1 MQGEEQGY
9 GLQGVRPA
17 LPPRRVALFGGWS
30 HGPREEARRRLIE
43 ALMAAGLDVQTPEVA
58 TDLAQEPDLVVTVGG
73 DGTLLD
79 AVRRFRVWGAPFFA
93 VNAGHLGFL
102 SAVSMDQL
110 GEAVDHIRRGDW
122 IEVEAPMLRVTV
134 VPADGRGEALPQ
146 TEIHCLNDLVVE
158 RASPRT
164 LTLSVR
170 VADLEMTPV
179 VGDGLVVATPLGS
192 TAYAR
197 AAGGPML
204 HPALAAFQLVGLNLH
219 HSVHTRYVDT
229 PLVLPRSA
237 TLEIVNLRPHD
248 RPARITPD
256 GLVFAENFLRCT
268 VAWVDG
274 DVRLGY
280 LPGFSYLKRA
290 EAVLWG
296 PPAPRG

>member
-1 MQGEEQGY
+1 M
-9 GLQGVRPA
+9 
-17 LPPRRVALFGGWS
+17 ALFGGWS
-30 HGPREEARRRLIE
+30 RGAREEARLRLVA
-43 ALMAAGLDVQTPEVA
+43 ALEAAGLEVKTPEVA
-58 TDLAQEPDLVVTVGG
+58 TDLAQAPDLVVTVGG

-102 SAVSMDQL
+102 SAVSLDQL
-110 GEAVDHIRRGDW
+110 DAAVDHVRRGDW
-122 IEVEAPMLRVTV
+122 IEMEAPLLRVLTE
-134 VPADGRGEALPQ
+134 PADETGAPLPPQ
-146 TEIHCLNDLVVE
+146 PFDCLNDLVVE
-158 RASPRT
+158 RGSPRT

-170 VADLEMTPV
+170 VAELEMAPV

-204 HPALAAFQLVGLNLH
+204 HPALRAFQVVGLNLH

-229 PLVLPRSA
+229 PLVLPPGH

-248 RPARITPD
+248 RRAQLTAD
-256 GLVFAENFLRCT
+256 GRVVAENFLRCT
-268 VAWVDG
+268 VAWIDEG
-274 DVRLGY
+274 VRLAY